1 MLNRALGGWTLV
13 EALAYCTL
21 LALFSLM
28 LFMSFPAR
36 TNASMEDLN
45 EAMVKAYQG
54 LDRLCLELSNAASK
68 SILLGADHSQLAFL
82 AVAQDRYSLA
92 TYSHSGALAFK
103 GWAGYYLRR
112 QEPGD
117 KQALPEQ
124 KTLQLVRSWQPVAA
138 DKPVSILIDAARDA
152 ILKGTFFVQDDTGL
166 THVLASRVKAFK
178 IDSAEN
184 GVWNFTLAL
193 YLNKSEVILTTSTR
207 ARNP

>member
-1 MLNRALGGWTLV
+1 MV

-54 LDRLCLELSNAASK
+54 LDRLCLELSNATNR

-82 AVAQDRYSLA
+82 AVSQDRYSLA
-92 TYSHSGALAFK
+92 TYSDSGALALK

-112 QEPGD
+112 QEPD
-117 KQALPEQ
+117 AKSALPGE
-124 KTLQLVRSWQPVAA
+124 KALQLVRSWQPVAA
-138 DKPVSILIDAARDA
+138 DRPVNILIEQARDA
-152 ILKGTFFVQDDTGL
+152 ILKGTFFAQDETRL

-178 IDSAEN
+178 IESAEN

-193 YLNKSEVILTTSTR
+193 FLNKSEVVLTTSTR